1 MPSFGLGHDR
11 TSRLKIT
18 ESANSQ
24 IQTIRTRMLILG
36 QQTAPAKHFPH
47 SFLQITRRIV
57 TPDACEGE
65 PRILSP
71 SGRKV
76 KEDPPFDRGFQT
88 CTTTHFR
95 HTHPRSQLHSLY
107 PPLPTKTVQKI
118 ISRHERLRKTRSL
131 LSWTRTPK
139 HHRTTRKLSQTTPV

>member
-57 TPDACEGE
+57 TPDACKWNRVSCHLQGGKSRKTLRLIKDSKLA
-65 PRILSP
+65 PQLTSAIL
-71 SGRKV
+71 
-76 KEDPPFDRGFQT
+76 T
-88 CTTTHFR
+88 HLTT
-95 HTHPRSQLHSLY
+95 QLSI
-107 PPLPTKTVQKI
+107 PTLPKTVQKI